1 VPLIQIDLDAD
12 LYERSG
18 DQLGKGVHQAQLD
31 TLDIPG
37 DDLFQVFT
45 PRPAGELRFDRGYG
59 GVERQQLVLVR
70 VTMVHM
76 YPVATKRRFF
86 EAVADRFEEAGVRR
100 EDILIAVTENGYEDW
115 YAGS

>member
-1 VPLIQIDLDAD
+1 MPLIQIDLDND
-12 LYERSG
+12 LYERAG

-45 PRPAGELRFDRGYG
+45 PRPAGQLRFDRGYG

-100 EDILIAVTENGYEDW
+100 EDVLIAVTENGWEDW

>member
-1 VPLIQIDLDAD
+1 VPLIQIDLDRD

-18 DQLGKGVHQAQLD
+18 DQLGKGVHAAQLD

-45 PRPAGELRFDRGYG
+45 PRPPGELRFDRGFG

-86 EAVADRFEEAGVRR
+86 EAVADRFEEVGVRR

>member
-1 VPLIQIDLDAD
+1 MPLIQIDLDDD
-12 LYERSG
+12 LYARAG

-45 PRPAGELRFDRGYG
+45 PRPAGQLRFDRGFG

-100 EDILIAVTENGYEDW
+100 EDVLIAVTENGWEDW